1 MLANGLAQPGRYAA
15 HHSAS
20 IAPGILLRPILP
32 ADARTALPDKE
43 VFIATPQFPA
53 TVSHPRIDWYDASQ
67 MLTTPP
73 PVDMRSQST
82 GTSNGVFAA

>member
-1 MLANGLAQPGRYAA
+1 MLANRLAQPVRYAA
-15 HHSAS
+15 HRTST
-20 IAPGILLRPILP
+20 APGILLRPTLP

-43 VFIATPQFPA
+43 VFIANSQFPA
-53 TVSHPRIDWYDASQ
+53 KVSHPPIEWYDASQ

-73 PVDMRSQST
+73 PVDMRPQWT